1 MARAK
6 ASETAKELRA
16 ALTEVAQT
24 LDGSAKL
31 RTSEARDLIEALE
44 SPEARA
50 LAEEVRA
57 LTQPFASGTEEAH
70 AQLEQAK
77 ALRESHREAIAQ
89 LRKDVDAVAKLLRE
103 TPERA

>member
-1 MARAK
+1 MAK
-6 ASETAKELRA
+6 ANPSPTAKELRA
-16 ALTEVAQT
+16 ALTEVAHT
-24 LDGSAKL
+24 LDASTKQ
-31 RTSEARDLIEALE
+31 RTSDARELIEALE

-57 LTQPFASGTEEAH
+57 LTQPLASGTEEAH

-89 LRKDVDAVAKLLRE
+89 LRKDVDAIAKLVRE
-103 TPERA
+103 PPERE